1 MQGKH
6 FALTYSNI
14 EQQQTMV
21 TKESLW
27 THLWKLPGVS
37 DLIVA
42 EEKHQDGS
50 THYHAYVGY
59 AKKTDIKNSR
69 YFDFNGCHPNV
80 QLCKKVQAWK
90 TYVRKDGNFL
100 ENETAK
106 SIFAECHSMDLQSW
120 IEYCVKEK
128 IQHAY
133 CDQIWKMCHQP
144 RENTITERPDKVYQT
159 QALKDFSYENWNT
172 KSLIIYGESGV
183 GKTNWAKWHM
193 ELPSLFVSHMDVL
206 RDFDPCYHKS
216 IIFDDVSFLHMP
228 RETQIHIVDTF
239 DPRAIHCR
247 YKTANIPAKTPKV
260 FTANKRIVMNDP
272 AINRRI
278 HVVKVNN
285 YNYE

>member
-1 MQGKH
+1 MWNH
-6 FALTYSNI
+6 
-14 EQQQTMV
+14 
-21 TKESLW
+21 LW
-27 THLWKLPGVS
+27 TIKGVS

-42 EEKHQDGS
+42 EEKHEDGN

-59 AKKTDIKNSR
+59 SKKTDIKNPR
-69 YFDFNGCHPNV
+69 FFDFNSCHPNV
-80 QLCKKVQAWK
+80 QVCKTVAAWK
-90 TYVRKDGNFL
+90 NYVRKDGNFM

-120 IEYCVKEK
+120 IEHCVKEK
-128 IQHAY
+128 IQYAY

-144 RENTITERPDKVYQT
+144 RENTITERPEQVYQN

-206 RDFDPCYHKS
+206 RDFDPSYHKS
-216 IIFDDVSFLHMP
+216 IIFDDVSFMHMP